1 MNIVRKFSYRIK
13 LVIGIGL
20 LLLIILFNPIVIG
33 ILFTVD
39 GVITSITLRLLL
51 WIFTVYL
58 FIIFCLYIKTPQRPI
73 RHYLKNYFL
82 CFFSVI
88 LTLVFTEF
96 ILQLSTGFRKVQA
109 SYVNNYEFNFILRKN
124 LSGFRD
130 EQFLKEKDAR
140 AIRIFLIGDSM
151 IEGMV
156 KEEDAVDKC
165 LEKKC
170 KEDGLSCQFYNLGK
184 SGKNLWELLAVAKQ
198 LRDYNPDFLIV
209 SMYVDDIPCKYD
221 LGEGAETKAGLY
233 QKVKNGI
240 NSSLLLQTTDY
251 FLIRFSKYSVY
262 PWLKRYKG
270 QNFYRQLMLQGQIN
284 PWIRERCEGVVI
296 LGGNRKYYELL
307 TERFNEG
314 HFAKKGILTIKEI
327 YKNVGFLLLI
337 NPSKYQVNSRYFAEL
352 RKAGFICSDEQAV
365 DRKIQDA
372 IISWAREQNI
382 DYLDLL
388 PAVIQRDS
396 VEQLFYNIDVHYNA
410 QGNRLAAEE
419 IYKKLKELRVLN
431 KHD

>member
-1 MNIVRKFSYRIK
+1 MRKFSYRIK
-13 LVIGIGL
+13 LTIGIGL
-20 LLLIILFNPIVIG
+20 LLLIILFNPIVTG
-33 ILFTVD
+33 NLFTVD
-39 GVITSITLRLLL
+39 GVIASITLRLLL
-51 WIFTVYL
+51 WIFTIYL
-58 FIIFCLYIKTPQRPI
+58 LTIFCLFIKNPQSWI
-73 RHYLKNYFL
+73 EYYLKNYKNYL
-82 CFFSVI
+82 
-88 LTLVFTEF
+88 LLVCSTIASLGFAEF
-96 ILQLSTGFRKVQA
+96 ILGLKAGFQKSRV
-109 SYVNNYEFNFILRKN
+109 SYVNNYEFSFIWRLN
-124 LSGFRD
+124 SLGFRD
-130 EQFLKEKDAR
+130 AEFVKEKVAGTM
-140 AIRIFLIGDSM
+140 RIFLIGDSF

-156 KEEDAVDKC
+156 KEEDAIDKC

-184 SGKNLWELLAVAKQ
+184 SGKNLWELLAVARQ

-209 SMYVDDIPCKYD
+209 SMYADDIPWKYD
-221 LGEGAETKAGLY
+221 LGEGAETKVGLY

-284 PWIRERCEGVVI
+284 HWIWERCEEVAI
-296 LGGNRKYYELL
+296 LGGNRKYYQLL
-307 TERFNEG
+307 TERFNES
-314 HFAKKGILTIKEI
+314 HFVKKGILTIKRI
-327 YKNVGFLLLI
+327 YNNVGFLLLI
-337 NPSKYQVNSRYFAEL
+337 NPSKYQANSRYFAEL
-352 RKAGFICSDEQAV
+352 RKAGFTCIDDQAV
-365 DRKIQDA
+365 DRSIQDA

-388 PAVIQRDS
+388 PAIIQRDS

-410 QGNRLAAEE
+410 QGNHLAAEE

-431 KHD
+431 KND